1 MKIITIFF
9 PQGSEKEETMLNAS
23 FKLLYF
29 AASCYSSDLEGH
41 QFTLGCIVHSFLTPG
56 LTEIWRAI
64 ARMTPMPQ
72 NISKISCLRQGV
84 WIGNKIDS

>member
-1 MKIITIFF
+1 MLICVTKTFTQSLKIITIFF

-41 QFTLGCIVHSFLTPG
+41 
-56 LTEIWRAI
+56 
-64 ARMTPMPQ
+64 
-72 NISKISCLRQGV
+72 
-84 WIGNKIDS
+84 